1 MPDKTENNLIRH
13 YLDMYNLNDIL
24 SQEIIQNLSLFH
36 FKAGNYL
43 IRAHDPVEYLYFYVK
58 GKSKVFILLEN
69 GKSLLVRF
77 YEPFELVG
85 DVEFVSFDNHIC
97 NMQAITDVLCIGIKT
112 QILKKHI
119 ESNTKLLLFICK
131 SLGEKMATFNM
142 ASAIN
147 QMYPLE
153 NRLASYLTAVSD
165 LNQPLAGRIRE
176 LHTENMTELADLL
189 GTSYR
194 QLTRV
199 IKQFKDQGILDRVGK
214 KFKILDTKQ
223 IKNLSRDI
231 YS

>member
-1 MPDKTENNLIRH
+1 MEKDESILIQH
-13 YLDMYNLNDIL
+13 YLNKFNLHDIL
-24 SQEIIQNLSLFH
+24 SQEIIKNLSLFH

-43 IRAHDPVEYLYFYVK
+43 VRANDPVEYFYFYVE

-85 DVEFVSFDNHIC
+85 DVEFVSYEHQIC
-97 NMQAITDVLCIGIKT
+97 NMQAITDVLCIGIKMK
-112 QILKKHI
+112 ILKKYI

-131 SLGEKMATFNM
+131 SLGHKLATFNM
-142 ASAIN
+142 SSAIN

-165 LNQPLAGRIRE
+165 LNSPMTGRIKDI
-176 LHTENMTELADLL
+176 HTENLTELADIL

-214 KFKILDTKQ
+214 KFKILDTQ
-223 IKNLSRDI
+223 QMQNLSRDI